1 MGPQSVK
8 PQDDETRLR
17 SSKAVAA
24 ALMLAGVLLI
34 AAALFFWVVFS
45 RACVRSP

>member
-1 MGPQSVK
+1 MGPQSIK

-24 ALMLAGVLLI
+24 ALMLAGVLIL
-34 AAALFFWVVFS
+34 AAAVFLWVVLS
-45 RACVRSP
+45 RACPAQA